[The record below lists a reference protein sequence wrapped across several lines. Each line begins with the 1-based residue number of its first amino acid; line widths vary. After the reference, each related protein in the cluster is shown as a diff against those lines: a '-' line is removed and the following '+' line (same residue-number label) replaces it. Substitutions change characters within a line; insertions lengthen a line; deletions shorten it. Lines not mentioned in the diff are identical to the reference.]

1 MYTPSSSESTTT
13 YQKQT
18 PLSSSSSHQRREIKI
33 PQVDSVHELLNPTL
47 SSIPKDLNI
56 LIQKLQEMIS
66 TSSHP
71 HPIEDPSSE
80 QIKLDDSFTHI
91 QLCSYLE
98 IEPKETVDSS
108 VYDIN
113 NDDHIKEPY
122 DILNE
127 CFSTKC
133 IKYPNEYYYN
143 NELEPELFTTNNHY
157 ITEEIIDL
165 SQQILNK
172 VNIISDK
179 MNKYQIKTSDLF
191 KNTTKTYSILDKNK
205 KNSIIKIV
213 NTYGAKKTA
222 NALNLSIKS
231 LKRWLKNGT
240 ERKKG
245 GGRKILDPE
254 MEKNVVKWYNEQ
266 IMMGRNICAKEIKAK
281 AKQLSKCD
289 FFLASKGWF
298 EKFKK
303 KYHIVPYIQ
312 HKKHSTLNN
321 N

>member
-13 YQKQT
+13 FQKQ
-18 PLSSSSSHQRREIKI
+18 PSSSSSSHQRREIKI

-71 HPIEDPSSE
+71 HPLEDPSSE

-113 NDDHIKEPY
+113 NEDHIKEPY

-205 KNSIIKIV
+205 KNHE
-213 NTYGAKKTA
+213 Y
-222 NALNLSIKS
+222 
-231 LKRWLKNGT
+231 
-240 ERKKG
+240 
-245 GGRKILDPE
+245 
-254 MEKNVVKWYNEQ
+254 
-266 IMMGRNICAKEIKAK
+266 
-281 AKQLSKCD
+281 
-289 FFLASKGWF
+289 
-298 EKFKK
+298 
-303 KYHIVPYIQ
+303 
-312 HKKHSTLNN
+312 
-321 N
+321 